1 MSTLGE
7 RLRSV
12 RGGRSCNKF
21 AELYGVHANS
31 LRRYEK
37 GIRAKVPHDFLERV
51 ISGEKLNP
59 NWLFSGDGS
68 MYATEENVLAD
79 NASNTERENPQETMV
94 TILREQIAVLKQNVE
109 LAKLAVDALRQENDT
124 LREQNETLKKQV
136 AILEEMLEA
145 ERRRAAKTDVNGMS
159 AAG

>member
-1 MSTLGE
+1 
-7 RLRSV
+7 
-12 RGGRSCNKF
+12 
-21 AELYGVHANS
+21 
-31 LRRYEK
+31 
-37 GIRAKVPHDFLERV
+37 
-51 ISGEKLNP
+51 
-59 NWLFSGDGS
+59 

-109 LAKLAVDALRQENDT
+109 LAKLAVDALRRENDT